1 MQNITYYD
9 ECKWREIDDGLS
21 FEFVDGAGQRLAE
34 VSLRDHDAKLWKFE
48 VFVPARYQLDGA
60 TPTGVVF
67 TAAAA
72 KKVAE
77 MILLGTIVVR
87 S

>member
-9 ECKWREIDDGLS
+9 ECNWREINDGLS

-34 VSLRDHDAKLWKFE
+34 VSLRNLDAKLWKFE
-48 VFVPARYQLDGA
+48 VFVPERYRLDGS
-60 TPTGVVF
+60 TSTGVVF

-72 KKVAE
+72 KRVAE